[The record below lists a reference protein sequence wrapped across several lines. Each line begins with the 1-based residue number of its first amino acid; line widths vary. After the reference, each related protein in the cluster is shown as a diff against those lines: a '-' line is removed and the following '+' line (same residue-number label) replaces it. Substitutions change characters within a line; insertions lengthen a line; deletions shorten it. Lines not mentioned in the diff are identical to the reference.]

1 MCFAVKLQIPWATN
15 QIYWKGSRLNLMQ
28 FYTGERQVKILK
40 WEFLQ
45 EMICEE
51 RDKG

>member
-1 MCFAVKLQIPWATN
+1 MH
-15 QIYWKGSRLNLMQ
+15 
-28 FYTGERQVKILK
+28 FYTGEKQVKILK

-51 RDKG
+51 KDKG